1 MVEIEQ
7 LEDKWTGAISDTDD
21 KESRNKVANNAT
33 LIQQINT
40 TDNAVKVLVTLAIKF
55 SPNDEITAVVQSC
68 KEAKELMT
76 KTATPEEIRQL
87 VASVER
93 LYKIETITAAQALS
107 LAKSIL
113 ESDQFTLTRE

>member
-1 MVEIEQ
+1 MVEVEQ
-7 LEDKWTGAISDTDD
+7 LEDKWTGVISDTDN
-21 KESRNKVANNAT
+21 KEPKNKVVNNAA

-55 SPNDEITAVVQSC
+55 SPKDEIIAVVQSC

-76 KTATPEEIRQL
+76 ATATPEKIRQL